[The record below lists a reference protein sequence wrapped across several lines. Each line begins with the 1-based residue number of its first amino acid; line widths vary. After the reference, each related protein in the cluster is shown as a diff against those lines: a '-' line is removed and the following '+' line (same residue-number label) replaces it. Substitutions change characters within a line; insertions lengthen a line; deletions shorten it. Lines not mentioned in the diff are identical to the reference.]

1 MPVLRPRA
9 SHGTGG
15 ALALMVASVARR
27 YARALLSL
35 GLEEG
40 RQEKFG
46 EELEALLQALEASRE
61 ASAILKNPGY
71 PLPQRHAAVDA
82 LAAGVAL
89 SPTGLSFLRP
99 LVDRRR
105 SAYLPATPPAYP
117 ALLCH

>member
-1 MPVLRPRA
+1 MPVLRTRA

-40 RQEKFG
+40 RHEKFG
-46 EELEALLQALEASRE
+46 EELEAVLQALEASRE
-61 ASAILKNPGY
+61 ASAILRNPGY

-82 LAAGVAL
+82 LAAGVER
-89 SPTGLSFLRP
+89 SPTGLSFVGLR
-99 LVDRRR
+99 VDRRR
-105 SAYLPATPPAYP
+105 QDDRP
-117 ALLCH
+117 ALSP